1 MGRIREKDVQN
12 WYVRGDAIIGLIK
25 GTGGEVEWRKSSL
38 EVLRAHVDVDVTKNS
53 NRSRIKK
60 TENQVPPSTKRGTN
74 RRIVEEGS
82 KRMLGGIA
90 GCHEL

>member
-38 EVLRAHVDVDVTKNS
+38 EVLRDHVDVDVTKNS

-60 TENQVPPSTKRGTN
+60 TENQVPPSPQKGHYWEDSRRGS
-74 RRIVEEGS
+74 R
-82 KRMLGGIA
+82 RMLGGIG

>member
-74 RRIVEEGS
+74 GRIVEKALRECWV
-82 KRMLGGIA
+82 A
-90 GCHEL
+90 

>member
-1 MGRIREKDVQN
+1 MGTIREKDVQN

-38 EVLRAHVDVDVTKNS
+38 EALRAHVDVDITKNS
-53 NRSRIKK
+53 DRSRIKK
-60 TENQVPPSTKRGTN
+60 TENQVPPSTKRGMN
-74 RRIVEEGS
+74 GRIVEEGA
-82 KRMLGGIA
+82 KRMLGGIG